1 MRSRNGV
8 RRMMVPRAVFVAGLA
23 IIALLLGAVGYAIA
37 AAVGHLWTDHQTL
50 HALIEFVS
58 KQLAAAQK
66 GTTP

>member
-1 MRSRNGV
+1 
-8 RRMMVPRAVFVAGLA
+8 MMLPRAIFVTGLA
-23 IIALLLGAVGYAIA
+23 LIAVLLGAVGYAIA
-37 AAVGHLWTDHQTL
+37 AVAGHLWTDHQTL